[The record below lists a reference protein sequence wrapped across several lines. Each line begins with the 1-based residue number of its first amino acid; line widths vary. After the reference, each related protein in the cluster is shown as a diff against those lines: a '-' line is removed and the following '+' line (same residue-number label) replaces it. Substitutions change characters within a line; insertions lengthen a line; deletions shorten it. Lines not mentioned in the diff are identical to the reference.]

1 MNAPESPH
9 APSENRALLRPF
21 ILWTILVA
29 LVVLILFTLAANNVL
44 IIPFLL
50 AAGWVSFL
58 TRTLPRISFNGQL
71 FATALFCVVAVLVLA
86 HWFLNWLTVR
96 LGNSR
101 GQAWSWRWR
110 WSWCGASALG
120 VACLVGMSLGGIT
133 HQAAWMF
140 SSHEPWF
147 AWNGGRGMIPFRND
161 ARQLQE
167 VLITAVM
174 EAKGDLE
181 QARRQ
186 IRNPLTPSIG
196 QRQGQPALFET
207 YACLLIVDDKGDFRG
222 GILFARD
229 PTQWEL
235 ERRLYYWFDQTEEFF
250 LMTDLP
256 GLIRKHQ
263 GNLLAL

>member
-1 MNAPESPH
+1 MNAPPSPH
-9 APSENRALLRPF
+9 APSEERPLLSSF
-21 ILWTILVA
+21 ILWTVLVV
-29 LVVLILFTLAANNVL
+29 LVVLILISLAANNVL
-44 IIPFLL
+44 VIPFLL

-58 TRTLPRISFNGQL
+58 SRTLPRISFNGQL
-71 FATALFCVVAVLVLA
+71 LATALLCVVGVLVLA

-96 LGNSR
+96 LANWR
-101 GQAWSWRWR
+101 GQEWSWRWR
-110 WSWCGASALG
+110 WTWCGASALG
-120 VACLVGMSLGGIT
+120 VACLVGMSLGGVA

-140 SSHEPWF
+140 SNHEPWYG
-147 AWNGGRGMIPFRND
+147 WNRGMVPFWND
-161 ARQLQE
+161 ARRLQE
-167 VLITAVM
+167 VLTAAVV

-181 QARRQ
+181 QARRR
-186 IRNPLTPSIG
+186 IRNPLTPSFG

-229 PTQWEL
+229 PTQWEH

-256 GLIRKHQ
+256 GLIRKHR